1 MPVVPA
7 EVWKRLQERYPE
19 EQPADAAGWEK
30 VFGRYVD
37 DSEAEMSRYR
47 EAEAQMTELCRVYPE
62 FAAVV
67 HELVE
72 NRLPFRAAVVKV
84 FSQEDLIPQEGDEDY
99 EAYRTAYTERLD
111 GLKKREAQ
119 TKEIDDNE
127 VKSMETIDRFCEEK
141 SLDDEQKEQLVGVI
155 NDHFT
160 ELLYKR
166 ISPEMLEGFLKQ
178 MSYDDAVA
186 EAEKAGLIRGRN
198 EQIEAKRRRERV
210 AADGDGLPGIGG
222 GGRFSRRR
230 RCVGGISSICRNAGG
245 FKSRLK
251 IVRSEGVCGSVRES
265 GRAGGGETE
274 KKKRFYINLKS
285 R

>member
-1 MPVVPA
+1 MEEKEKVEAGGQAGEMPVVSA

-72 NRLPFRAAVVKV
+72 NRLPFRAAVAKV

-99 EAYRTAYTERLD
+99 EAYRTAYAERLE

-141 SLDDEQKEQLVGVI
+141 SLDDEQKEQLIGVI

-198 EQIEAKRRRERV
+198 EQIEAKRRSERL
-210 AADGDGLPGIGG
+210 AAGGDGLPGIGG
-222 GGRFSRRR
+222 GGAIQPAEKVHRRNFFDLPER
-230 RCVGGISSICRNAGG
+230 RGI
-245 FKSRLK
+245 
-251 IVRSEGVCGSVRES
+251 
-265 GRAGGGETE
+265 
-274 KKKRFYINLKS
+274 
-285 R
+285 